1 MGNMT
6 NGGGVAVG
14 HINRNEFTDI
24 LLMTVDDPY
33 GID

>member
-24 LLMTVDDPY
+24 LLMTVDNPY
-33 GID
+33 GND